1 MFFKNKKN
9 NRQEIKKLME
19 IYKDLSNPASKEF
32 EKLLN
37 SQLSKIQIEEG
48 KIINGKINKIT
59 EKFVFLFVEG
69 LKSEPVLD
77 INELKTMGLSE
88 KIKIGETIPVLLE
101 KIEDKHG
108 EVLVSASKA
117 QKIKGWDKLVEAY
130 EKNEPIMGKITSK
143 CKGGCIV
150 EHLDTGSL
158 MFLPG
163 SQISDKPLKDISHLM
178 NEPQKFALIK
188 LDKVRGNACVSRREI
203 ISSFKKEDKA
213 KIIDKYKVGD
223 IIEGAEV
230 KGYSSFGCFF
240 NVNGELDV
248 LVHLQE
254 ISYSRVNHPDEVFNI
269 GEKHNLKV
277 ISVDK
282 EKLQVGCS
290 VKQLSPDPFEHI
302 ENYELNKTYKVK
314 VVKIMDFGAFC
325 ELEPGLTTLLHSSEL
340 SWTKKNVSAKKMF
353 KIGDEI
359 DCVIT
364 EIDKDKRRVA
374 ISHRLTQENP
384 FDTFEKNYP
393 VGTIVEGEIV
403 NKNDYSLF
411 VKIEN
416 LDVDAFLHCNDL
428 TYLNNGE
435 EELSKYKK
443 GDKINVKVL
452 EIKSSEQKI
461 RVGLRQT
468 QTDPFEW
475 FKDKSKNQTITVKVI
490 STDNKGLIVRPEGC
504 EMDFQIKKSAIAIN
518 AADAR
523 PNRWTGGEKLDCAIA
538 DLDLGKRKVSL
549 SIKLLEEIEKKEA
562 LEKYGSEGS
571 GKNLPFSSLSED
583 LKKKEEEKE

>member
-1 MFFKNKKN
+1 
-9 NRQEIKKLME
+9 ME
-19 IYKDLSNPASKEF
+19 IYNDLSSAASQEF
-32 EKLLN
+32 QKLLN
-37 SQLSKIQIEEG
+37 NRLSKNNIEEG
-48 KIINGKINKIT
+48 KIIEGKINKIT
-59 EKFVFLFVEG
+59 DKFVFLFVEG

-77 INELKTMGLSE
+77 VNELRGMGLGE
-88 KIKIGETIPVLLE
+88 KIKIGETLPVLLE

-150 EHLDTGSL
+150 EHIDTGSL

-178 NEPQKFALIK
+178 NEPQKFAIIK
-188 LDKVRGNACVSRREI
+188 LDKIRGNACVSRREI

-213 KIIDKYKVGD
+213 KILEKYKVGD
-223 IIEGAEV
+223 IIKGAEV

-269 GEKHNLKV
+269 GEKHDLKV

-302 ENYELNKTYKVK
+302 ENYELNKIYKVK

-340 SWTKKNVSAKKMF
+340 SWNKKIVSAKKMF
-353 KIGDEI
+353 KVGDEI

-364 EIDKDKRRVA
+364 EIDTDKRRVA
-374 ISHRLTQENP
+374 ISHRLTKENP
-384 FDTFEKNYP
+384 FKNFENSFP
-393 VGTIVEGEIV
+393 VGTIVNGEIV

-411 VKIEN
+411 VKIDDTE
-416 LDVDAFLHCNDL
+416 LDAFLHCNDL

-443 GDKINVKVL
+443 GEKIKVKVL
-452 EIKSSEQKI
+452 EVKVSEQKI

-468 QTDPFEW
+468 QADPFDW
-475 FKDKSKNQTITVKVI
+475 FKDKSKNQIITVKVI
-490 STDNKGLIVRPEGC
+490 STDNKGLMVRPEGC

-523 PNRWTGGEKLDCAIA
+523 PSRFTGSERIDCAIA
-538 DLDLGKRKVSL
+538 DIDMDKRKVTL

-562 LEKYGSEGS
+562 LDKYGSEGS

-583 LKKKEEEKE
+583 LKKKEEDN